1 MSAGEEKTAAPKTEQ
16 EPMAFLSD
24 GIGLSYAEITEE
36 LARKSKTIVSP
47 DDPIMMMVPLC
58 NAFLSQQHAL
68 QERHKTALAQVM
80 AAKTDTFV
88 QSVQKT
94 VEELGQTL
102 TSATVQ
108 SLQTAF
114 TEHRE
119 AMKIHET
126 ALQQHRSNIFW
137 LSAIAVVSGLINV
150 AVFVGIFLL
159 RG

>member
-1 MSAGEEKTAAPKTEQ
+1 MSTEEGKTGTPKPEK

-24 GIGLSYAEITEE
+24 GIGLSYAEIADE
-36 LARKSKTIVSP
+36 LARKSKAIVAQ

-58 NAFLSQQHAL
+58 NAFLAEESKL
-68 QERHKTALAQVM
+68 LERHKKALAQVM
-80 AAKTDTFV
+80 AVKTDTFV

>member
-24 GIGLSYAEITEE
+24 GIGLSYAEIADE
-36 LARKSKTIVSP
+36 LARKSKAIVAQ

-58 NAFLSQQHAL
+58 NAFLAEESKL
-68 QERHKTALAQVM
+68 LERHKKALAQVM
-80 AAKTDTFV
+80 AAKTDSFV

-94 VEELGQTL
+94 VQELGQTL

-159 RG
+159 KG

>member
-1 MSAGEEKTAAPKTEQ
+1 MNTEDESKATQ
-16 EPMAFLSD
+16 SSPSMPVLPD

-58 NAFLSQQHAL
+58 NAFLAEESKL
-68 QERHKTALAQVM
+68 LERHKKALAQVM

-108 SLQTAF
+108 SLRTAF

-119 AMKIHET
+119 AMRIHET

>member
-1 MSAGEEKTAAPKTEQ
+1 MSAEDEGKTAQTPPAMPAL
-16 EPMAFLSD
+16 PD
-24 GIGLSYAEITEE
+24 GIGLGYEEIAEE
-36 LARKSKTIVSP
+36 LSKKSETIVRV

-58 NAFLSQQHAL
+58 NAFLAEESKL
-68 QERHKTALAQVM
+68 LERHKKALAQVM
-80 AAKTDTFV
+80 AVKTDTFV

>member
-1 MSAGEEKTAAPKTEQ
+1 
-16 EPMAFLSD
+16 MAFLSD
-24 GIGLSYAEITEE
+24 GIGLSYADIAEE
-36 LARKSKTIVSP
+36 LARKSKTIVAQ

-58 NAFLSQQHAL
+58 NAFLAEESKL
-68 QERHKTALAQVM
+68 MERHKTALAQVM

-108 SLQTAF
+108 SLQAAF
-114 TEHRE
+114 TEQRE
-119 AMKIHET
+119 TMAQQRQ

>member
-24 GIGLSYAEITEE
+24 GIGLSYAEIADE
-36 LARKSKTIVSP
+36 LARKSKAIVAQ

-58 NAFLSQQHAL
+58 NAFLAEESKL
-68 QERHKTALAQVM
+68 LERHKKALAQVM
-80 AAKTDTFV
+80 AVKTDTFV

-108 SLQTAF
+108 SLRTAF

-119 AMKIHET
+119 AMRIHET

>member
-1 MSAGEEKTAAPKTEQ
+1 MSSEEGKTGTPKPEK

-47 DDPIMMMVPLC
+47 DDPILMMVPLC
-58 NAFLSQQHAL
+58 NAFLAEESKL
-68 QERHKTALAQVM
+68 MERHKKALAQVM
-80 AAKTDTFV
+80 AGKTDRFV
-88 QSVQKT
+88 QSVQKA
-94 VEELGQTL
+94 VDELGQTL

-108 SLQTAF
+108 SLQAAF
-114 TEHRE
+114 TEQRE
-119 AMKIHET
+119 TMAQQRQAM
-126 ALQQHRSNIFW
+126 QQHRSNIFW
-137 LSAIAVVSGLINV
+137 LSAIAATSALVNV

>member
-24 GIGLSYAEITEE
+24 GIGLSYAEIADE
-36 LARKSKTIVSP
+36 LARKSKAIVAQ

-58 NAFLSQQHAL
+58 NAFLSEESKL
-68 QERHKTALAQVM
+68 LERHKKALAQVM
-80 AAKTDTFV
+80 AVKTDTFV

>member
-24 GIGLSYAEITEE
+24 GIGLSYAEIADE
-36 LARKSKTIVSP
+36 LARKSKAIVAQ

-58 NAFLSQQHAL
+58 NAFLAEESKL
-68 QERHKTALAQVM
+68 LERHKKALAQVM
-80 AAKTDTFV
+80 AVKTDTFV

-150 AVFVGIFLL
+150 AVFFLFFLL

>member
-24 GIGLSYAEITEE
+24 GIGLSYAEIADE
-36 LARKSKTIVSP
+36 LARKSKAIVAQ

-58 NAFLSQQHAL
+58 NAFLAEESKL
-68 QERHKTALAQVM
+68 LERHKKALAQVM
-80 AAKTDTFV
+80 AVKTDTFV

-119 AMKIHET
+119 AMKLHET

-159 RG
+159 KG